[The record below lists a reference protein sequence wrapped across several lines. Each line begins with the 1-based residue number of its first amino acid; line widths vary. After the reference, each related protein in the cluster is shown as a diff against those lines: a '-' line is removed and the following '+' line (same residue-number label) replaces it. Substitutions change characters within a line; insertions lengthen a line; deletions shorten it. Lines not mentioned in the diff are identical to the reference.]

1 MDKSKHLYI
10 WELAA
15 LITLCVCLLTGLW
28 AQGRQS
34 RVADSLVRLHVL
46 AVSDEPYEQAVKL
59 RVRDAV
65 LQYLAPKLSG
75 IESADRAEAIL
86 SDLLDEIRAAAETAA
101 EGREVHVILGD
112 ERYPTREYEGFA
124 LPAGRYRSLRVVL
137 GEGKGHNWWCVVFP
151 PVCLA
156 AAQREAVRP
165 VMRPED
171 YALITQEEGWQLKFR
186 IVELWGELLES
197 LEF

>member
-15 LITLCVCLLTGLW
+15 LISLCVCLLTGLW

-65 LQYLAPKLSG
+65 LQYLAPKLSA
-75 IESADRAEAIL
+75 IESADRAETVL
-86 SDLLDEIRAAAETAA
+86 SDSLDAIRSLKPSYIFLCYGLNDTGVGYWKTGKEYAAE
-101 EGREVHVILGD
+101 LK
-112 ERYPTREYEGFA
+112 TR
-124 LPAGRYRSLRVVL
+124 V
-137 GEGKGHNWWCVVFP
+137 K
-151 PVCLA
+151 
-156 AAQREAVRP
+156 
-165 VMRPED
+165 
-171 YALITQEEGWQLKFR
+171 
-186 IVELWGELLES
+186 
-197 LEF
+197 